1 MTPFLD
7 LNIFSLFK
15 KKITIIVCV
24 VIAILLIIFLGFYYY
39 KYVMSVKK
47 TLYLDESFDSGKQA
61 EFMLFYVD
69 WCPHCKTAK
78 PEWEKI
84 KQEYEG
90 KTVKGYTLMFKEYNC
105 TNENAEIEQLIEKY
119 NIEGYPTIK
128 LLKDSQV
135 IDFDAKPSQSSLTQF
150 INEAL

>member
-1 MTPFLD
+1 MTLD
-7 LNIFSLFK
+7 LNMFK
-15 KKITIIVCV
+15 KNSTIIFFV
-24 VIAILLIIFLGFYYY
+24 VVALLLIIFLGFYYY

-47 TLYLDESFDSGKQA
+47 TLYLDESFASKQA

-84 KQEYEG
+84 KQEYDG
-90 KTVKGYTLMFKEYNC
+90 KTMKGYTLLFKEYNC

-119 NIEGYPTIK
+119 KIDGYPTIK
-128 LLKDSQV
+128 LLKDNQV